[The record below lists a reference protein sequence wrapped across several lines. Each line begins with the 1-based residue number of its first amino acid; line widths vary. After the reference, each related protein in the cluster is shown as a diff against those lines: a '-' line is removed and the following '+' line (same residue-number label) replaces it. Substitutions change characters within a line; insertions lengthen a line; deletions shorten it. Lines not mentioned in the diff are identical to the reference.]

1 MTGRN
6 DPCPCGSGK
15 KYKNCCWVKD
25 RAAQTAVPIPPPETP
40 PPPPAADEP
49 PQALQPAPA
58 LAGPA
63 GLEQP
68 PPPPVE
74 AGPEPEPDP
83 LLARINAFWETFQ
96 EASHAEKW
104 ALLDEMLANEPELC
118 DAEMIFE
125 TANALYATAVERGE
139 RERFSALLDRF
150 AARAPEA
157 YAQELG
163 YIAEWRA
170 QLALMAGDRAGVEEA
185 FLSLAPLADARPDQ
199 YSRVL
204 SMLAYHGELDIL
216 LAGMR
221 SAQPDLAAAEDLL
234 SSANR
239 RFVDKLATYELLRL
253 VDADP
258 RVTAVTPELAARL
271 ADQELTFTTDD
282 LNRKLGYLSGR
293 VRPAWTP
300 DDFRELGAK
309 AKANPAVAALYSLL
323 DAFVYY
329 AHATADVP
337 WTKAEMAAG
346 ELASYLIDRARG
358 RLSEE
363 EQRPPARLRKKKAA
377 RSLPLSPLCPDAK
390 TLDKYLGRLLS
401 LFSFQPYEACALFEL
416 LPLWLDFLVES
427 ALLDGAA
434 GRQTVDSLAYIKSH
448 LLGMAERGLADPLAV
463 QNLAS
468 WPGRLT
474 EERER

>member
-1 MTGRN
+1 MAGRN

-68 PPPPVE
+68 PPLPVE

-96 EASHAEKW
+96 EASYAERW

-125 TANALYATAVERGE
+125 TANDLYAAAIERGE
-139 RERFSALLDRF
+139 RERFGALLDRF
-150 AARAPEA
+150 AERAPEA

-185 FLSLAPLADARPDQ
+185 FLSLTPLAGARPDR
-199 YSRVL
+199 YFRVL
-204 SMLAYHGELDIL
+204 SMLAYHGELEIL
-216 LAGMR
+216 LAGMW
-221 SAQPDLAAAEDLL
+221 AALPDLAAAQDLL
-234 SSANR
+234 PSTYR
-239 RFVDKLATYELLRL
+239 RFVDKLAVYELLRL

-258 RVTAVTPELAARL
+258 QVTAVTPELAARL
-271 ADQELTFTTDD
+271 ADQELTLATDD
-282 LNRKLGYLSGR
+282 LNRKLAYLSGR
-293 VRPAWTP
+293 ARPAWTP
-300 DDFRELGAK
+300 DDFRKLGAN

-323 DAFVYY
+323 DAFVFY
-329 AHATADVP
+329 AHATAGVP

-346 ELASYLIDRARG
+346 ELASYLINRARG

-363 EQRPPARLRKKKAA
+363 EQRPPARLQKKKAA
-377 RSLPLSPLCPDAK
+377 RALPLSPLCPDAK
-390 TLDKYLGRLLS
+390 TLDKYLGQLLR

-416 LPLWLDFLVES
+416 LPLWLDFLAES

-434 GRQTVDSLAYIKSH
+434 GRETVDSLAYIKSS
-448 LLGMAERGLADPLAV
+448 LLRMVEGALADPLAAH
-463 QNLAS
+463 NLAS

-474 EERER
+474 